1 MKHYDGSRPKKY
13 NTYDSLL
20 KQMPILAHI
29 GNEYDYELAL
39 ELVEA
44 LMEKIGDNPDDP
56 RWILLEIVI
65 KSIDKYE
72 NHVCPEMASIFANH
86 DDPIAIIR
94 VLMEQYQLQP
104 SEFPE
109 IGNQELVH
117 QVLNGQKKLNLNQV
131 KAISQRFKIDPIL
144 FF

>member
-1 MKHYDGSRPKKY
+1 MMAIALKNVL

-39 ELVEA
+39 ELLEA
-44 LMEKIGDNPDDP
+44 LMEKIGDNPEDP

-65 KSIDKYE
+65 KSIDEYE
-72 NHVCPEMASIFANH
+72 KRVCPEMASIFANI
-86 DDPIAIIR
+86 DEPISIIR

-104 SEFPE
+104 SELPE
-109 IGNQELVH
+109 MGNQEVVC
-117 QVLNGQKKLNLNQV
+117 QILNGERKLNLNQV
-131 KAISQRFKIDPIL
+131 KAICQRFQIDPIL